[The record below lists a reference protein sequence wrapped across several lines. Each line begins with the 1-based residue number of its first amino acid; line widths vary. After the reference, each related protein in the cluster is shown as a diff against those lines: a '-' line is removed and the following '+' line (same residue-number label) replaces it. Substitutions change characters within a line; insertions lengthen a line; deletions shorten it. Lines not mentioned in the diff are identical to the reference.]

1 MDIGVFNLIYQ
12 KSSAK
17 KNNNSSEGLESFP
30 LKLEKR
36 PYFQYIIDHRQCNDI
51 ENRNKYISP
60 KERQKYQCD
69 CQPRKY
75 KRKIKIKQLRL
86 MSV

>member
-17 KNNNSSEGLESFP
+17 KILSSEGLESFP

-36 PYFQYIIDHRQCNDI
+36 PYFQYVIDHRQCNDI
-51 ENRNKYISP
+51 QKRNKYI
-60 KERQKYQCD
+60 Y
-69 CQPRKY
+69 
-75 KRKIKIKQLRL
+75 
-86 MSV
+86 